1 MSTLIT
7 GGAGFIGSHVAQRL
21 LAEGESVVVL
31 DNFNDYYDPSIK
43 RSNAARL
50 DAYPRATII
59 EGDIRDADLVQKLFA
74 EHGIKRVAHL
84 AAMAG
89 VRSSVEQARLY
100 MDVNLMGTL
109 NLLETAHHKGVD
121 VFVLASTSSVY
132 GETEQIPFRE
142 DDPADRV
149 LAAYPAS
156 KRSAEI
162 LAHTYTNL
170 WKLNVT
176 ALRFFNVYG
185 PSGRPDMMPLRLM
198 QAIASGEEIPIF
210 NGGDIFR
217 DWTYIDDAVNGVIAA
232 LNRPMGYEIIN
243 LGVGAPISLNDFI
256 EVIEELAGKKAN
268 RVDVPTP
275 LSDPPITYCD
285 NSKARHLLDFD
296 PQVKVVDGLAK
307 TWAWFRETYQT

>member
-1 MSTLIT
+1 
-7 GGAGFIGSHVAQRL
+7 
-21 LAEGESVVVL
+21 VL

-43 RSNAARL
+43 RNNAARL
-50 DAYPRATII
+50 DANPRAAVI
-59 EGDIRDADLVQKLFA
+59 EGDIRDADLVNRIFR

-89 VRSSVEQARLY
+89 VRSSVEQAHLY

-109 NLLETAHHKGVD
+109 NLLEAARKNGVA
-121 VFVLASTSSVY
+121 VFALASTSSVY

-176 ALRFFNVYG
+176 VLRFFNVYG

-217 DWTYIDDAVNGVIAA
+217 DWTYIDDTVNGVIAA

-275 LSDPPITYCD
+275 PSDPPITYCD
-285 NSKARHLLDFD
+285 NSKARRLLGFD

-307 TWAWFRETYQT
+307 TWAWFRETYQTS